1 MVQQPSKLTEKAR
14 ISRFWAFYR
23 LLSEPLKDGFIGIAQ
38 GVAHDYEKDE
48 QRRKGQDGKER
59 QG

>member
-1 MVQQPSKLTEKAR
+1 MVQKTEKLTEKAR

-38 GVAHDYEKDE
+38 GVARDYEKKE
-48 QRRKGQDGKER
+48 RRKGKDGKAN
-59 QG
+59 